1 MLKVLTDERSRR
13 AASVM
18 SATMA
23 LESMPPERNA
33 PSGTS
38 DIIWR
43 ATARPSVSRSAAA
56 ASASSVQAAPAA
68 AGACQ

>member
-1 MLKVLTDERSRR
+1 MLKVLTAARPRP

-18 SATMA
+18 SATIA
-23 LESMPPERNA
+23 LESMPPDRNA

-56 ASASSVQAAPAA
+56 ASSSLQAVSAA
-68 AGACQ
+68 TGARQ